1 MVGHA
6 ATKWVFVSM
15 NAAVETKVK
24 ERDGLGALEK
34 TEIGIVAI
42 LRCMNLHTAS
52 ITEDENLL
60 LRQNWLNVYKLS
72 GKGVKKELQ
81 GYWYIFQK

>member
-24 ERDGLGALEK
+24 ERDGLSALEK
-34 TEIGIVAI
+34 MEIGIVAI
-42 LRCMNLHTAS
+42 LRCMNLHTVF
-52 ITEDENLL
+52 ITEDENIL
-60 LRQNWLNVYKLS
+60 LRQN
-72 GKGVKKELQ
+72 
-81 GYWYIFQK
+81 